1 MCVGRWYKFL
11 VRGQSPNVV
20 TKSKVISTVKK
31 LLLSKRT
38 SLAGGAAAASRGAN
52 LFYISTVKSGPILY
66 SWDSVL

>member
-31 LLLSKRT
+31 LLLSSRT
-38 SLAGGAAAASRGAN
+38 SMCPGGATAASRGAN
-52 LFYISTVKSGPILY
+52 LFYISTVKSGANTL
-66 SWDSVL
+66 